1 MGWPPS
7 RTGPLRP
14 SGWGHGL
21 PPTLPFPSTA
31 LASVWAPS
39 SPLPIGA
46 AGQGAPSPG
55 AAALLVQGAGDT
67 PSLFQA
73 VTPDD

>member
-39 SPLPIGA
+39 SPLPIRA
-46 AGQGAPSPG
+46 AGQGAPSRPPV
-55 AAALLVQGAGDT
+55 LQL
-67 PSLFQA
+67 SLSRGQ
-73 VTPDD
+73 VTPLHCFRP